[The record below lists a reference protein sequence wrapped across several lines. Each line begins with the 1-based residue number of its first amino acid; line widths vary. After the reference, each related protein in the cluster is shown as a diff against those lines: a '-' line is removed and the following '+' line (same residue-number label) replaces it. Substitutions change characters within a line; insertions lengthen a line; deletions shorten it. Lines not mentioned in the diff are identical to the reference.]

1 MGSFYERRNSLRMK
15 GYDYS
20 REGAYYIT
28 IVVKDRQ
35 CLLGAVECG
44 RMAPSAL
51 GRIVLKTWDELP
63 NHYKNVQLGAFC
75 IMPDHVH
82 GIIFITSRPDTGD
95 GHVGA
100 GFKPA
105 PTMCIPAPTRNH
117 GLSEIIRGFKTF
129 SARRINEYCQTAG
142 QAFWQRNFY
151 DRIIREEEE
160 LMKLEE
166 YIRQNPSHWDKDQQV
181 IQSAVG

>member
-1 MGSFYERRNSLRMK
+1 MK

-63 NHYKNVQLGAFC
+63 NHYKK
-75 IMPDHVH
+75 
-82 GIIFITSRPDTGD
+82 D

>member
-1 MGSFYERRNSLRMK
+1 MK

-63 NHYKNVQLGAFC
+63 NHYKK
-75 IMPDHVH
+75 
-82 GIIFITSRPDTGD
+82 D

-105 PTMCIPAPTRNH
+105 PMCIPAPTRNH

>member
-1 MGSFYERRNSLRMK
+1 MDIIRDRKNSLRLK

-20 REGAYYIT
+20 RNGAYYIT

-35 CLLGAVECG
+35 CLQGSVERG
-44 RMAPSAL
+44 RMVSSVL
-51 GRIVLKTWDELP
+51 GRIVRKTWDELP

-75 IMPDHVH
+75 VMPNHVH
-82 GIIFITSRPDTGD
+82 GIIFIGD

-105 PTMCIPAPTRNH
+105 PTCKPAPTAPIRNH
-117 GLSEIIRGFKTF
+117 GLSEIVRGFKTF
-129 SARRINEYCQTAG
+129 SARQINEHCHTEG

-151 DRIIREEEE
+151 DRIIRDEDE
-160 LMKLEE
+160 LVKLVE
-166 YIRQNPSHWDKDQQV
+166 YIRQNPARWVKDLMDQ
-181 IQSAVG
+181 